1 MMSSAISSSLR
12 NPSATAQGRNTA
24 ASPTVLIKAAA
35 NVGPSFLMALAPS
48 NEAPMDSSANGVVTE
63 AILFSVLV
71 STAGSVNGSSA

>member
-1 MMSSAISSSLR
+1 MMSSAISSSSR